1 MGKEKAWQKKL
12 DECIRSVAD
21 ITQRFRFTEDELKSL
36 LDIEKRYLVC
46 IPEYYLD
53 LIDPDDSKDP
63 IRKMCIPDVLWSFH
77 PAVQRTPQ
85 GRGITLLCRVCSTN
99 TLRPRSFFPQ
109 TSVRCIAGTVSES
122 VLSVIPHRKLQKG
135 FLKWLLM

>member
-36 LDIEKRYLVC
+36 LDIEKRYPVC

-53 LIDPDDSKDP
+53 LIDPDDNKDP
-63 IRKMCIPDVLWSFH
+63 TS
-77 PAVQRTPQ
+77 
-85 GRGITLLCRVCSTN
+85 

-109 TSVRCIAGTVSES
+109 TSVRCTAGTVSES
-122 VLSVIPHRKLQKG
+122 ALSVIPHRKLQRG